1 MKCPKCKLVEM
12 LVKSIENDQ
21 ITYVCKKCGTT
32 VKKPVP
38 QEEVI
43 NIES

>member
-21 ITYVCKKCGTT
+21 INYVCKKCGTT
-32 VKKPVP
+32 A
-38 QEEVI
+38 QEEVPKE
-43 NIES
+43 ESN